1 MKIFGS
7 GFDVTI
13 LGIKFRVSFST
24 KQDEELKDG
33 N

>member
-24 KQDEELKDG
+24 KQDDGYEE
-33 N
+33 